1 MNRIL
6 SSVLA
11 LAFCLSLG
19 SVAGAKS
26 KMASTG
32 MHKGA
37 VAGAMHG
44 CKKGQKWVAPY
55 MRSGKTVKGYCRNV
69 K

>member
-11 LAFCLSLG
+11 LALCVSLG
-19 SVAGAKS
+19 SIASAKS
-26 KMASTG
+26 KMAGPG
-32 MHKGA
+32 MHKGTTMS
-37 VAGAMHG
+37 VTHG

-55 MRSGKTVKGYCRNV
+55 MRKGKAVKGYCRNA

>member
-6 SSVLA
+6 SSVVA

-19 SVAGAKS
+19 SVASAAS
-26 KMASTG
+26 KMAPAG

-37 VAGAMHG
+37 VMGATHG
-44 CKKGQKWVAPY
+44 CKKGEKWVAPY
-55 MRSGKTVKGYCRNV
+55 MRKGKRVKGYCRNA

>member
-6 SSVLA
+6 TSVLA
-11 LAFCLSLG
+11 LAFCLSAG
-19 SVAGAKS
+19 SVAGAAT
-26 KMASTG
+26 KMTSTG
-32 MHKGA
+32 LHKGA
-37 VAGAMHG
+37 VNGAMHG

-55 MRSGKTVKGYCRNV
+55 MRHGKRVKGYCRNA

>member
-11 LAFCLSLG
+11 LAFCFSVG
-19 SVAGAKS
+19 SVAGAAS
-26 KMASTG
+26 KLASTG
-32 MHKGA
+32 VHKGA
-37 VAGAMHG
+37 VIGATHG

-55 MRSGKTVKGYCRNV
+55 LRKGKRVKGYCRNA